1 MGLGGLS
8 FQHLLVIFLIVI
20 VIFGTGKL
28 KNIGGDLGSA
38 IKGFRKAMDN
48 PEEPKSSTPAR
59 RDPQQLESD
68 GKPDAEFS
76 ETAEKEKEK
85 QH

>member
-28 KNIGGDLGSA
+28 KSIGGDLGNA
-38 IKGFRKAMDN
+38 IKGFRKAMDSN
-48 PEEPKSSTPAR
+48 DDQKPSTTAR
-59 RDPQQLESD
+59 RDNKQIESD
-68 GKPDAEFS
+68 GKPDADFS
-76 ETAEKEKEK
+76 EQVEKEKEK
-85 QH
+85 QG

>member
-28 KNIGGDLGSA
+28 KNIGGDLGNA
-38 IKGFRKAMDN
+38 IKGFRKAMDSN
-48 PEEPKSSTPAR
+48 DDAKPSATPR
-59 RDPQQLESD
+59 RDTRQIESD
-68 GKPDAEFS
+68 DKPDAEFS
-76 ETAEKEKEK
+76 EQVEKEKEK
-85 QH
+85 QG